1 MPSISNPN
9 APWWTLS
16 GHDLGEALKS
26 VVERLETDQSWRKS
40 DALRRYSVYYG
51 RPIGK
56 LSDLERGFHQT
67 SGTLF
72 DDAGP
77 EITYCKSAIDT
88 CVARIAGPIRPKPVV
103 LTEGADYGTRLSA
116 KRLSKFLDGQFQE
129 CQGNYS
135 TIYDLGSDV
144 FRDSTITDGVAKI
157 EADFTNEK
165 VSVSRLFIWDLYFDE
180 MDSRSGRPTQIY
192 ERATP
197 DRHSLV
203 AKYPKHEIAIL
214 EANSCEE
221 DDAKYS
227 PFDTRRVVVW
237 EAYVLPTT
245 PKEVGKRVVLLGDHV
260 LDETDYEHDTFPYAF
275 QFWHRSPVG
284 VRGTPPIDFAAKS
297 QTIANTLLNYCVIN
311 AQALAGGWVTAPKG
325 AFSADQLTANDALK
339 ILEYDATQINDATPQ
354 VHMPSPYNPQVLDL
368 AERHR
373 QMVFEIFG
381 VSELAAQSRREAGL
395 TSGVALRNMTDLQD
409 KRFLPQARQLEQF
422 YVDVGKLMLRA
433 VIDLD
438 KQGVK
443 PKSFLPSQGFI
454 ESIEWQSIEIG
465 EKSLYQVQVQAGSA
479 LTDTLGARLQF
490 ISELQQSGAI
500 DPETAA
506 RLMMSENPDLEAVSN
521 RKNAQYNWVERI
533 IYSIHDADPDEDPD
547 VESPDPLMDLPKA
560 VQQMIDAY
568 LECSSWPDTPE
579 TKRRA
584 MRTWIQQGV
593 ELIQRA
599 NPPPQQAPGGPA
611 GAPLSD
617 SAQAGPPPN
626 VPPMGVAA

>member
-1 MPSISNPN
+1 MPSINNPN

-16 GHDLGEALKS
+16 GSELGEALKA
-26 VVERLETDQSWRKS
+26 VVDRLETDQSWRKT
-40 DALRRYSVYYG
+40 DALRRYSTYYG
-51 RPIGK
+51 RPITR

-67 SGTLF
+67 TGTLF
-72 DDAGP
+72 EESGP

-116 KRLSKFLDGQFQE
+116 KRLTKFLDGQFQE
-129 CQGNYS
+129 CQGHYS
-135 TIYDLGSDV
+135 TIYDLGNDV
-144 FRDSTITDGVAKI
+144 FRDSCVTDGVVKV

-165 VSVSRLFIWDLYFDE
+165 VSVSRLFIWDLFFDE
-180 MDSRSGRPTQIY
+180 MDSRLGRPTQIY
-192 ERATP
+192 ERSTP
-197 DRHSLV
+197 DRHSLISR
-203 AKYPKHEIAIL
+203 YPEHEMAIL
-214 EANSCEE
+214 EASGC
-221 DDAKYS
+221 DDDDESKYS
-227 PFDTRRVVVW
+227 PFDSRRVKVW
-237 EAYVLPTT
+237 ECYVLPTT
-245 PKEVGKRVVLLGDHV
+245 PQEVGKRVVLLGAHV
-260 LDETDYEHDTFPYAF
+260 LDESDYEHDTFPYAF

-297 QTIANTLLNYCVIN
+297 QAIANKLLDYCVIN
-311 AQALAGGWVTAPKG
+311 AQALAGGWITTPKG
-325 AFSADQLTANDALK
+325 AFSDEALMANDALK
-339 ILEYDATQINDATPQ
+339 ILEYDATAANPPQ
-354 VHMPSPYNPQVLDL
+354 VQMPSPYNPQVLDL
-368 AERHR
+368 SERHR

-381 VSELAAQSRREAGL
+381 VSELAAQSRRENGV
-395 TSGVALRNMTDLQD
+395 TSGVALRNMTDLQNQ
-409 KRFLPQARQLEQF
+409 RFLPQARQLEQF

-438 KQGVK
+438 KRGIK

-500 DPETAA
+500 DPETAT
-506 RLMMSENPDLEAVSN
+506 RLLTSDNPDLEAVSN

-560 VQQMIDAY
+560 VAQMIDAY
-568 LECSSWPDTPE
+568 LECSSWPNTPE

-593 ELIQRA
+593 ELIQRQS
-599 NPPPQQAPGGPA
+599 PPPQQTPGGPA
-611 GAPLSD
+611 GAPSD
-617 SAQAGPPPN
+617 SAPAGPPPN
-626 VPPMGVAA
+626 AQPGMAA